1 MFISDTM
8 TNVIRG
14 LSKGADPLAVLG
26 EETRRRVYL
35 LVRESRTGIS
45 RDDVATALGISR
57 KLAAFHLEKLLKAGL
72 VNASYARPSGRSG
85 RGAGRTAKFY
95 SPSDVEIEV
104 SVPERRYDLMGSLL
118 VDAVLEAEP
127 GEPAQEAALRV
138 AREKGNVFGSKIRTS
153 RSLRKPGPERT
164 LAVAED
170 VLADNG
176 FEPYREERTVVALR
190 NCPFH
195 SLARRA
201 PDLVCALN
209 RSFLDGVLR
218 GMGNESV
225 EAVLACKPGDCCVTL
240 RAPGATSLAE

>member
-1 MFISDTM
+1 MGV
-8 TNVIRG
+8 VIRG
-14 LSKGADPLAVLG
+14 VSQAADSIAVLG

-35 LVRESRTGIS
+35 LVRARRTGIS
-45 RDDVATALGISR
+45 REETAVALGISP

-72 VNASYARPSGRSG
+72 VKASYARPAGRAG

-104 SVPERRYDLMGSLL
+104 SLPERRYDRMASIL
-118 VDAVLEAEP
+118 VDAVLEARP
-127 GEPAQEAALRV
+127 GESAHEAALRV
-138 AREKGNVFGSKIRTS
+138 AHDKGTELGSEVRSS

-170 VLADNG
+170 VLAENG
-176 FEPYREERTVVALR
+176 FEPYREEPAVVALR

-195 SLARRA
+195 SLAQRA
-201 PDLVCALN
+201 PDLVCELN

-240 RAPGATSLAE
+240 RAPAAPRVAK